1 MWPEEHEVGTKHMRI
16 GEDLRLLR
24 HFVPRNDKG
33 GSLAMTLP
41 NSVIASAAKQSPGWP
56 LLTGGKKRK

>member
-33 GSLAMTLP
+33 GEP
-41 NSVIASAAKQSPGWP
+41 RNDKGEPRNDSP
-56 LLTGGKKRK
+56 